1 MSEIKKIWNHFMFNF
16 YVASR
21 KWKITCVAYIIFLL
35 DLHDLKKQNS
45 EEVWSIIHRLSEI
58 QDVHTLVAQAPSIVP
73 IKCTSLPLV

>member
-1 MSEIKKIWNHFMFNF
+1 MFNF

-21 KWKITCVAYIIFLL
+21 KWKITCVAHIIFLL

-58 QDVHTLVAQAPSIVP
+58 QDVHTD
-73 IKCTSLPLV
+73 CLPKPHL